1 MRELIDLGYLQVSGL
16 YAYERATK
24 YNGESNLK
32 YIVDISY
39 GNFQGAVVTLLGRYE
54 SHYINHTVKTSMVKI
69 KNIKSM
75 INLLEA
81 MTLDL
86 MLMQIKEEE

>member
-1 MRELIDLGYLQVSGL
+1 MRELINLGYLQVSGL

-39 GNFQGAVVTLLGRYE
+39 GNFQGITVTLYGRYK
-54 SHYINHTVKTSMVKI
+54 SHYVNHTVKTNVVKI
-69 KNIKSM
+69 KNIKS
-75 INLLEA
+75 IIIRLEA